1 MDVVAVE
8 LPIES
13 VRPSVL
19 SPRRRIDPLAI
30 ERLAERVRAGEMLEP
45 VVVWRP
51 RGEGLGWVLLSG
63 EVRWWAARRAGLTS
77 VRAILRRVR
86 SVREA
91 ERLTLIESL
100 RTERLS
106 PVAEAEAYDRL
117 LELDMSQRE
126 IASAVYRSAPSVSYA
141 LRLLVL
147 PEDVQ
152 RLIDAGTLTAR
163 HGRALYRFVEWPE
176 TVRRLARRV
185 VAEGWSCA
193 RLERFRPAG
202 YELVK
207 GREE

>member
-1 MDVVAVE
+1 M
-8 LPIES
+8 
-13 VRPSVL
+13 
-19 SPRRRIDPLAI
+19 
-30 ERLAERVRAGEMLEP
+30 
-45 VVVWRP
+45 
-51 RGEGLGWVLLSG
+51 
-63 EVRWWAARRAGLTS
+63 
-77 VRAILRRVR
+77 
-86 SVREA
+86 REA

-117 LELDMSQRE
+117 LGLNMSQRE
-126 IASAVYRSAPSVSYA
+126 IATAVYRSAPSVSYA

-152 RLIDAGTLTAR
+152 ELIDAGRLTAR
-163 HGRALYRFVEWPE
+163 HGRALYRFVEWPD

-193 RLERFRPAG
+193 RLERVRPAV
-202 YELVK
+202 YELTK